1 MSENNTSRSY
11 GHGAT
16 GDSMSEATAKKPVSL
31 RQKLRYR
38 FDNSLSKGPGAF
50 VFWIFLIALA
60 LAAGLTAIRIASEG
74 WPEAGIIDM
83 YWRTLYITFI
93 AGASAASVDSWF
105 QRAVSLLF
113 WAMAI
118 SITGTIIGFITSLIQ
133 ERMAALKKGK
143 SPIIEDNHTLILG
156 WSSRVFPILQQLAVA
171 NENISNPLIVIFA
184 NESRE
189 VMDDE
194 ISARVGDLGKTRV
207 VTRSGDTTNPREL
220 ERANVGAAKS
230 IIILDADE
238 SGDANV
244 IATVLAV
251 RAVTGNSNA
260 AIVAEVDDP
269 NHALTLAHAT
279 KGQVRA
285 VRSHEVIA
293 RVTAQASRQPGLA
306 AVVLDMLDFEG
317 DEIYF
322 GDASPLVGRSYGDA
336 LTAFNKASVI
346 GLQTAEGVVRLNPS
360 VTTPINEGDKVIA
373 IAADDDKV
381 TFTGFR
387 DELASI
393 TAPSANGDSPRH
405 AEHILAIGWSSMGR
419 AVLSELATFL
429 AEGSS
434 IHIVADPRFVDES
447 EFENLDF
454 GHVTMTHSTTSG
466 NIHELITV
474 ASAKKYNEVIILGYR
489 EAINEAEADATTMLT
504 MLQMNQLFAEEGN
517 GVEETRLVA
526 EILDSRKAELARVA
540 TADDLVVSD
549 NLAALMIAQISEN
562 PALAPV
568 FEDLFD
574 ADGASLNV
582 KPIER
587 YTSAP
592 QVTFAELA
600 AAARSRGESVIGY
613 RLAAHAKGDPA
624 SGVVLNA
631 DKNTVYKPAKG
642 DGLVV
647 IGPLE

>member
-1 MSENNTSRSY
+1 MSEKNKSRSY

-16 GDSMSEATAKKPVSL
+16 GDSVTEVAKKKPVSL

-60 LAAGLTAIRIASEG
+60 LAAGLTAIRIFSEG
-74 WPEAGIIDM
+74 WPEAGLFDM

-93 AGASAASVDSWF
+93 AGASAATVDSWF

-118 SITGTIIGFITSLIQ
+118 SITGTIIGFITNLIQ

-143 SPIIEDNHTLILG
+143 SPIIEEGHTLILG
-156 WSSRVFPILQQLAVA
+156 WSSRIFPILQQLAIA
-171 NENISNPLIVIFA
+171 NENIANPLIVIFA

-189 VMDDE
+189 LMDDE

-238 SGDANV
+238 SGDATV

-251 RAVTGNSNA
+251 RAVTGNGDA

-269 NHALTLAHAT
+269 NHALTLTHAT
-279 KGQVRA
+279 QGQVRA

-322 GDASPLVGRSYGDA
+322 GNADALVGRSYGDA
-336 LTAFNKASVI
+336 VTAFNKASII
-346 GLQTAEGVVRLNPS
+346 GLQTADGVVRLNPS
-360 VTTPINEGDKVIA
+360 PATPINEGDRVIA
-373 IAADDDKV
+373 IADDDDQV
-381 TFTGFR
+381 IFTGFR

-393 TAPSANGDSPRH
+393 SAPAAAGDAPRH

-429 AEGSS
+429 AVGSS
-434 IHIVADPRFVDES
+434 IHVVADPRFVDEA

-454 GHVTMTHSTTSG
+454 GHVTMTHSTTTG
-466 NIHELITV
+466 NIHELIAV
-474 ASAKKYNEVIILGYR
+474 ASAKKYDEVIILGYR

-562 PALAPV
+562 PALSPV

-582 KPIER
+582 KPIEL
-587 YTSAP
+587 YTSAS

-600 AAARSRGESVIGY
+600 AAARSRGESAIGY
-613 RLAAHAKGDPA
+613 RTAKNAKGDPA
-624 SGVVLNA
+624 SGVFLNA
-631 DKNTVYKPAKG
+631 EKSTVYSPAPG

-647 IGPLE
+647 VGPLE

>member
-1 MSENNTSRSY
+1 MSDQTKSRSY

-16 GDSMSEATAKKPVSL
+16 GDSMSEAAAKKPVSL
-31 RQKLRYR
+31 RQKMRYR

-60 LAAGLTAIRIASEG
+60 LAAGLTAIRILSEG
-74 WPEAGIIDM
+74 WPEAGLFDM

-143 SPIIEDNHTLILG
+143 SPIIEEGHTLILG

-171 NENISNPLIVIFA
+171 NENVHNPLVVIFA

-189 VMDDE
+189 LMDDE
-194 ISARVGDLGKTRV
+194 INARVGDLGKTRV

-238 SGDANV
+238 SGDATV

-251 RAVTGNSNA
+251 RAVTGNGDA

-269 NHALTLAHAT
+269 NHAHTLTHAT

-322 GDASPLVGRSYGDA
+322 GSTDALVGRSYGDA
-336 LTAFNKASVI
+336 VTAFNKAAII
-346 GLQTAEGVVRLNPS
+346 GLQTADGVVRLNPS
-360 VTTPINEGDKVIA
+360 PATPINEGDRVIA
-373 IAADDDKV
+373 IAADDDQV
-381 TFTGFR
+381 LFTGFR
-387 DELASI
+387 DELSSV
-393 TAPSANGDSPRH
+393 TAPKAAGEAPRH

-419 AVLSELATFL
+419 AVLTELATFL
-429 AEGSS
+429 AVGSS
-434 IHIVADPRFVDES
+434 IHVVADPRFVDEA

-466 NIHELITV
+466 NIHELIAV
-474 ASAKKYNEVIILGYR
+474 ASAKKYDEVIILGYR

-582 KPIER
+582 KPIEL
-587 YTSAP
+587 YTSAS

-600 AAARSRGESVIGY
+600 ASARSRGESVIGY
-613 RLAAHAKGDPA
+613 RTAKHAKGDPA

-631 DKNTVYKPAKG
+631 DKNTVYAPASG